1 MFGFV
6 LEPDC
11 FLPKKTDPS
20 AVLIIGL
27 QQSCVSKYSLN
38 TAMHQLLT
46 AVMLFFVC
54 LVVFFPHVRRSS
66 VFLFKTI
73 MEDIRY

>member
-11 FLPKKTDPS
+11 FLTKKTDPP
-20 AVLIIGL
+20 AVLITGL
-27 QQSCVSKYSLN
+27 QLCCVSKHSLN

-46 AVMLFFVC
+46 AVIFFGGGVA
-54 LVVFFPHVRRSS
+54 FFSHVRGSS

>member
-11 FLPKKTDPS
+11 FLTKKTDPP
-20 AVLIIGL
+20 AVLITGL
-27 QQSCVSKYSLN
+27 QLCCVSKYSLN

-46 AVMLFFVC
+46 AVMLFFGGGVAFFPM
-54 LVVFFPHVRRSS
+54 LEDQVFFFSK
-66 VFLFKTI
+66 L
-73 MEDIRY
+73 

>member
-6 LEPDC
+6 LEPDS
-11 FLPKKTDPS
+11 FLTKKTDPP
-20 AVLIIGL
+20 AVLITGL
-27 QQSCVSKYSLN
+27 QLCCVSKYSLN

-46 AVMLFFVC
+46 AVMLFGGGVA
-54 LVVFFPHVRRSS
+54 FFSHVRRSS

-73 MEDIRY
+73 MEDIGY

>member
-11 FLPKKTDPS
+11 FLTKKTDPP
-20 AVLIIGL
+20 AVLITGL
-27 QQSCVSKYSLN
+27 QLCCVSKHSLN

-46 AVMLFFVC
+46 AVIFFGRGGLLFFPM
-54 LVVFFPHVRRSS
+54 LEDQVFFFSK
-66 VFLFKTI
+66 L
-73 MEDIRY
+73 